1 MEKVIVISPHPDDE
15 AIGCGGT
22 IAAHID
28 NGDIVHIIFLTSGEK
43 GGHGKSEEETIEIRE
58 GEAKAA
64 AAILNITGIEFWREP
79 DGNFQASET
88 NIARLFN
95 TIEQFKPDV
104 IYVPHHNEEHKD
116 HKSAALLMKR
126 TLPYLNGTSEKPVV
140 YMYEIWTPIQKI
152 DHIKDISPYVEI
164 KRKAI
169 QAHKSQCA
177 VMNFEEAILGLN
189 RYRGE
194 MHSWPAGDYAEI
206 FERMNQHLIQ
216 HESEKI

>member
-1 MEKVIVISPHPDDE
+1 MKRVIVISPHPDDE

-22 IAAHID
+22 IAAHVH
-28 NGDIVHIIFLTSGEK
+28 NGDVVHVIFLTSGEK
-43 GGHGKSEEETIEIRE
+43 GGHGKSAKETIEIRE

-64 AAILNITGIEFWREP
+64 AAILNISEPAFWREP

-88 NIARLFN
+88 NIARLVN

-116 HKSAALLMKR
+116 HKAAALLVER
-126 TLPYLNGTSEKPVV
+126 SLIRLNATTETPVV
-140 YMYEIWTPIQKI
+140 YMYEVWTPIQKM
-152 DHIKDISPYVEI
+152 DHIEDISSYVEI

-194 MHSWPAGDYAEI
+194 MHSWPGGDYAEV
-206 FERMNQHLIQ
+206 FVKMDLDL
-216 HESEKI
+216 KAV